1 MPSKSKS
8 KGNAWELDVAKF
20 LSETYN
26 ESFLRIPSSGAFV
39 GGKNNFRKASI
50 DAAQLQGKKGDIH
63 PPEAWKHWNIECKS
77 YADFP
82 FHQLWYADV
91 KILDSWIAQQHDVED
106 EGDLNLIL
114 IKISRKE
121 KWVVYP
127 QGLGFSADRYLPYKN
142 WMFVEWDQFWSKQ
155 TNRNLVKKLSTE
167 GTTVLNPSLDAI
179 DKNSDQSSLPILQT
193 NLHEISQTD

>member
-1 MPSKSKS
+1 MPSKSKA

-20 LSETYN
+20 LSETYK

-39 GGKNNFRKASI
+39 GGKNIFRKAQI
-50 DAAQLQGKKGDIH
+50 DSAQLQGKKGDIH

-82 FHQLWYADV
+82 FHQLWTSDV
-91 KILDSWIAQQHDVED
+91 KILDAWIQQQKDVED

-114 IKISRKE
+114 IKISRKD

-127 QGLGFSADRYLPYKN
+127 ANLEFQTDRFLEYKG
-142 WMFVEWDQFWSKQ
+142 WRFVGWDDFWSKP
-155 TNRNLVKKLSTE
+155 TNIQKVKTYSVSSTS
-167 GTTVLNPSLDAI
+167 V
-179 DKNSDQSSLPILQT
+179 SSEPELLI
-193 NLHEISQTD
+193 EVV

>member
-1 MPSKSKS
+1 MPSKSKA

-20 LSETYN
+20 LSATYT

-39 GGKNNFRKASI
+39 GGKNNFRKATI
-50 DAAQLQGKKGDIH
+50 DASQLQGKKGDIH

-82 FHQLWYADV
+82 FHQLWTSDV
-91 KILDSWIAQQHDVED
+91 KILDAWIQQQKDVED

-114 IKISRKE
+114 IKISRKD

-127 QGLGFSADRYLPYKN
+127 ADLAFQTDRWLEYKG
-142 WMFVEWDQFWSKQ
+142 WRFVSWDDFWLKDH
-155 TNRNLVKKLSTE
+155 NRLLVKKLSME
-167 GTTVLNPSLDAI
+167 SVLPSGT
-179 DKNSDQSSLPILQT
+179 DQ
-193 NLHEISQTD
+193 

>member
-1 MPSKSKS
+1 MPSKSKT
-8 KGNAWELDVAKF
+8 KGNAWELEVAKF
-20 LSETYN
+20 LTELYQ
-26 ESFLRIPSSGAFV
+26 ESFIRIPSSGAFV
-39 GGKNNFRKASI
+39 GGKNNFRKTQI

-91 KILDSWIAQQHDVED
+91 KILDAWIQQQKDVED
-106 EGDLNLIL
+106 DGDLNLIL

-127 QGLGFSADRYLPYKN
+127 QGLGFVVDRSLNYKG
-142 WMFVEWDQFWSKQ
+142 WTFASWDQFWGNQ
-155 TNRNLVKKLSTE
+155 PNQNLVKQHSIQSVQ
-167 GTTVLNPSLDAI
+167 GTT
-179 DKNSDQSSLPILQT
+179 T
-193 NLHEISQTD
+193 CT

>member
-1 MPSKSKS
+1 MPSKSKA

-20 LSETYN
+20 LTETYK
-26 ESFLRIPSSGAFV
+26 ESFIRIPSSGAFV
-39 GGKNNFRKASI
+39 GGKNTFRKTQI

-91 KILDSWIAQQHDVED
+91 KILDAWIQQQKDVED

-121 KWVVYP
+121 KWIVYP
-127 QGLGFSADRYLPYKN
+127 RNLGFVADRYLPYKG
-142 WMFVEWDQFWSKQ
+142 WMFVEWSQFWELEA
-155 TNRNLVKKLSTE
+155 NRELVKKYSIE
-167 GTTVLNPSLDAI
+167 SINVSASI
-179 DKNSDQSSLPILQT
+179 DPA
-193 NLHEISQTD
+193 

>member
-1 MPSKSKS
+1 MPSKSKA

-20 LSETYN
+20 LTETYK
-26 ESFLRIPSSGAFV
+26 ESFIRIPSSGAFV
-39 GGKNNFRKASI
+39 GGKNTFRKSQI

-91 KILDSWIAQQHDVED
+91 KILDAWIQQQKDVED

-114 IKISRKE
+114 IKISRKGQ
-121 KWVVYP
+121 WVVYP
-127 QGLGFSADRYLPYKN
+127 QNLGFVANRYLPYKG
-142 WMFVEWDQFWSKQ
+142 WMFVAWDHFWSSTINQ
-155 TNRNLVKKLSTE
+155 QLVKRLSVESTNQTSPLTAAHLQFE
-167 GTTVLNPSLDAI
+167 E
-179 DKNSDQSSLPILQT
+179 ILQ
-193 NLHEISQTD
+193 S